1 MAWDHLSVN
10 RPHLVYL
17 ILGGFTSLFML
28 CSSFIKER
36 LYIGEA
42 TVATICGIIFG
53 PHAANLID
61 PGTWGNTDQ
70 VTLEFSRIV
79 LVVQCFA
86 VGVELPKYYM
96 EKHWRSVVFLL
107 LPVMTFGWLI
117 TSLFIWWMV
126 LPLTWLEALV
136 CSACVTATD
145 PVLASSVVGKGKF
158 AKRVPKHLRDLL
170 SAESGCNDGMAFPF
184 VYLALYLVQYKPD
197 AKEVVFHW
205 AVLTVLYECVFGA
218 FYGFMVGYIGR
229 HGIKY
234 AEKKDLVD
242 RESFLVFYFVL
253 ALFCAGSG
261 SILGVDDL
269 LVGFAAGVGFS
280 NDGWFTQKTEES
292 HVSNVIDLLINLAY
306 FVYLG
311 TIIPWEQ
318 YNNVALGLTPWRL
331 VVIAIFVIFFR
342 RIPIMMALKPF
353 IPDIKTWR
361 EALFAGHFGPI
372 GVGAIFVAILAR
384 AELETEST
392 TPLAAYTDPEAH
404 NYLAVAII
412 WPITTFLVI
421 TSIIVHGSSIA
432 VFTLGKHINT
442 LHLTMSYTTDVD
454 GPGWLNRLPRIATT
468 SRSQAKSTVSE
479 TDADELKMDQ
489 FPPGVL
495 PPIGMP
501 REFLRRQREE
511 DNPGS
516 NSRASSLIP
525 RRRKKKWDDGLG
537 PGGPISQS
545 AIYPVRRSQS
555 ENKGED
561 TSDTLTPGGNSPDIE
576 RDLENEKNERD
587 LGEVQH
593 DPEMEEIMHRS
604 SSEKREDHRS
614 DAERHPNRREIYTE
628 GDDIIIENEDGE
640 VVDSKIE
647 SHKEKERGRQE
658 SADKTIKETR
668 EDTESSGLG
677 YKNLRKKLGVWR
689 HRDEPE
695 GEDGG
700 PKGARAPPK
709 KRGPALAYQ
718 FGNTIIVEDE
728 DGEVVKTYEIPS
740 NKSKTGA
747 EGATGGA
754 GGAVRKELNRMGTW
768 TGITKKPNE
777 TPKAGESSARPGLTQ
792 GESMLGKLTN
802 WGFKGPNSEEADKGK
817 RQDSKEDEEDDRH
830 IRFTIGGAGRRL
842 TKDDFLN
849 EIRSLD
855 PKARAAIVDGSDAPA
870 AMKDLARKD
879 ASTESPG
886 SSRLFGAKS
895 TQMASGPGA
904 AKSVGAEMA
913 RRRGAAIDEDDEM
926 RESGSESDSD
936 RQKRARQRERSKSAA
951 EQGGKSKS
959 SSSSANAAPKSTRR
973 GSYAGDNQRPTSATD
988 TGETQAERRR
998 REQALKGVGDVTPA
1012 QRGRSREIEEDE
1024 DEDVEGEKDQE
1035 TAAERRRREAAL
1047 GLDRGR
1053 AEDSDDDDT
1062 PRVPPPAAKSRGIRF
1077 AQSPVRGGKK

>member
-1 MAWDHLSVN
+1 MAWDHLSIN
-10 RPHLVYL
+10 RPHLVYI

-70 VTLEFSRIV
+70 ITLEFSRIV

-136 CSACVTATD
+136 CAACVTATD

-184 VYLALYLVQYKPD
+184 IYLALYLVEYRPNS
-197 AKEVVFHW
+197 KEVAFHW
-205 AVLTVLYECVFGA
+205 IVISILYECVFGA
-218 FYGFMVGYIGR
+218 FYGFMIGYIGR

-234 AEKKDLVD
+234 AEKHDLVD

-318 YNNVALGLTPWRL
+318 YNNAALGLTPWRL

-342 RIPIMMALKPF
+342 RIPIMLALKPL

-384 AELETEST
+384 AELETTTT
-392 TPLAAYTDPEAH
+392 TPLASYPDPEAH
-404 NYLAVAII
+404 NYMVVALV

-421 TSIIVHGSSIA
+421 SSIIVHGSSIA

-454 GPGWLNRLPRIATT
+454 GPGWLNRLPRIATI

-479 TDADELKMDQ
+479 TDADELKMDD

-501 REFLRRQREE
+501 REFLRRQKEE
-511 DNPGS
+511 DNPPNNG
-516 NSRASSLIP
+516 RASSLIP

-555 ENKGED
+555 EHLSEN
-561 TSDTLTPGGNSPDIE
+561 TSDTLTPGGNSPDTEKDI
-576 RDLENEKNERD
+576 ENEKNERD

-593 DPEMEEIMHRS
+593 DPEMEKIMSRG
-604 SSEKREDHRS
+604 S
-614 DAERHPNRREIYTE
+614 DETRQRHGSRAENEPNRREIYRE
-628 GDDIIIENEDGE
+628 GSDIIIEDEDGE

-647 SHKEKERGRQE
+647 SHTRKERQQAVE
-658 SADKTIKETR
+658 KTVKETK
-668 EDTESSGLG
+668 EEIESSGLG
-677 YKNLRKKLGVWR
+677 YRNLRKKLGIWR

-695 GEDGG
+695 EEDGG
-700 PKGARAPPK
+700 PKGAKAPPK

-740 NKSKTGA
+740 SKPKTGG
-747 EGATGGA
+747 EGSSGGV
-754 GGAVRKELNRMGTW
+754 VRKELNRMGTW
-768 TGITKKPNE
+768 TGITKKPGDAHKGE
-777 TPKAGESSARPGLTQ
+777 ESSRPGLSH
-792 GESMLGKLTN
+792 GESVLGRLGN
-802 WGFKGPNSEEADKGK
+802 WGFKGPNTNTEEGPDKAK
-817 RQDSKEDEEDDRH
+817 RQDSNEDDDDDRH

-842 TKDDFLN
+842 TKDDFLK
-849 EIRSLD
+849 EIQSLD
-855 PKARAAIVDGSDAPA
+855 PKARAAIVDSSDASA

-879 ASTESPG
+879 ASADSPG
-886 SSRLFGAKS
+886 SSRLFTAKS
-895 TQMASGPGA
+895 TQMASGKA
-904 AKSVGAEMA
+904 TAKSVGAEMA

-926 RESGSESDSD
+926 RESGSESDFD
-936 RQKRARQRERSKSAA
+936 HQKRRAKSVAD
-951 EQGGKSKS
+951 QGGSRPS
-959 SSSSANAAPKSTRR
+959 QQQTTRR
-973 GSYAGDNQRPTSATD
+973 VSHAADI
-988 TGETQAERRR
+988 GETQAERRR
-998 REQALKGVGDVTPA
+998 REQALKGVDSVTPA
-1012 QRGRSREIEEDE
+1012 QRGRERSRDDEEEGEEVEEEEEDNGR
-1024 DEDVEGEKDQE
+1024 GEVE

-1047 GLDRGR
+1047 GLDRGAAR
-1053 AEDSDDDDT
+1053 GEDSDDDDT
-1062 PRVPPPAAKSRGIRF
+1062 PRVPPPVARSRGIRF

>member
-1 MAWDHLSVN
+1 MAWDHLSIN
-10 RPHLVYL
+10 RPHLVYI

-70 VTLEFSRIV
+70 ITLEFSRIV

-136 CSACVTATD
+136 CAACVTATD

-184 VYLALYLVQYKPD
+184 IYLALYLVEYKPD
-197 AKEVVFHW
+197 SKQVAFHW
-205 AVLTVLYECVFGA
+205 IVLTILYECVFGA
-218 FYGFMVGYIGR
+218 FYGFMIGYIGR

-292 HVSNVIDLLINLAY
+292 HVSNVIDLLLNLAY

-318 YNNVALGLTPWRL
+318 YNNAALGLTPWRL
-331 VVIAIFVIFFR
+331 VVIALFVIFFR
-342 RIPIMMALKPF
+342 RIPIMMALKPL

-384 AELETEST
+384 AELETTTT
-392 TPLAAYTDPEAH
+392 TPLAEYPDPEAH
-404 NYLAVAII
+404 NYMVVALV

-489 FPPGVL
+489 FPPGAL

-501 REFLRRQREE
+501 REFLRRQKEE
-511 DNPGS
+511 DNPS

-545 AIYPVRRSQS
+545 AIFPVRRSQS
-555 ENKGED
+555 EHMSEN
-561 TSDTLTPGGNSPDIE
+561 TSDTLTPGGNSPDT
-576 RDLENEKNERD
+576 ENEKNERD

-593 DPEMEEIMHRS
+593 DPEMEEIMHRGS
-604 SSEKREDHRS
+604 DEKRREDHGS
-614 DAERHPNRREIYTE
+614 DAERHPTQREIYTE
-628 GDDIIIENEDGE
+628 GDDIIIEDEDGE

-647 SHKEKERGRQE
+647 SHTNKERKE
-658 SADKTIKETR
+658 SAEKVIKGTR
-668 EDTESSGLG
+668 DDIESSGLG
-677 YKNLRKKLGVWR
+677 YKNLKKKLGVWR

-695 GEDGG
+695 DEDGG
-700 PKGARAPPK
+700 PKGAKAPPK

-718 FGNTIIVEDE
+718 IGNTIIVEDE

-740 NKSKTGA
+740 SKPKSGG
-747 EGATGGA
+747 EGSSGGV
-754 GGAVRKELNRMGTW
+754 VRKELNRMGTW
-768 TGITKKPNE
+768 TGITKKPGDAQKPE
-777 TPKAGESSARPGLTQ
+777 GSSRPQLSH
-792 GESMLGKLTN
+792 GESMLGRLGN
-802 WGFKGPNSEEADKGK
+802 WGFKGPNSEDPEKGK
-817 RQDSKEDEEDDRH
+817 RPDSKEDDEEDDRH

-842 TKDDFLN
+842 TKDDFLK
-849 EIRSLD
+849 EIQSLD

-886 SSRLFGAKS
+886 SNRLFNAKA
-895 TQMASGPGA
+895 TQMASGKGT

-913 RRRGAAIDEDDEM
+913 RRRGAPISEDEEL

-936 RQKRARQRERSKSAA
+936 RQKRQRAKSVAEQGSKSAA
-951 EQGGKSKS
+951 
-959 SSSSANAAPKSTRR
+959 PKTTRR
-973 GSYAGDNQRPTSATD
+973 VSHAGEHSTAD
-988 TGETQAERRR
+988 TGETKAERRR
-998 REQALKGVGDVTPA
+998 REQALKGVDEVTPA
-1012 QRGRSREIEEDE
+1012 QRGRSREIEEDAN
-1024 DEDVEGEKDQE
+1024 VGQGGAGEE

-1047 GLDRGR
+1047 GLDRGNR
-1053 AEDSDDDDT
+1053 DDSDDDDT
-1062 PRVPPPAAKSRGIRF
+1062 PRVPPPVAKSRGIRF
-1077 AQSPVRGGKK
+1077 AQSPVRGEKN